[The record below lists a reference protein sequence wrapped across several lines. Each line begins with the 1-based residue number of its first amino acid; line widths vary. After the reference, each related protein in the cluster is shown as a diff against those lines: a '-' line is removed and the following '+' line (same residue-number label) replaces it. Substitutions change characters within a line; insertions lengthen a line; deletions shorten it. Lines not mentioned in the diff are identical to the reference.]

1 MNYKLSSNI
10 TLALVLSS
18 VSNTSVLASQP
29 IALDLYTQE
38 FPPLQFMLDGKPQGY
53 VIEFVTALVQDA
65 SKTIPLE
72 IKQIHFAPWNRAI
85 KTTIE
90 TENTLFFSVSRTPER
105 EDKFQWIG
113 QVSPYKVGL
122 YRLAS
127 GPQVSAKNL
136 KELKGYRF
144 GSQVGS
150 SFSELLATNGLDQVI
165 PVEKGKEAI
174 RLLHTH
180 RVDFAPMVEASFHYR
195 MQEYGYDPHEFVKVM
210 NVTPLC
216 QDLWL
221 VTGNH
226 TSASVVEALRN
237 SYSKLQQQA
246 YLDKLVA
253 EFTPT
258 SDIMLRYS
266 ESKANPR

>member
-1 MNYKLSSNI
+1 MKYI
-10 TLALVLSS
+10 
-18 VSNTSVLASQP
+18 SNTSVVLAIFLGAVTSAAASARQP
-29 IALDLYTQE
+29 VALELYTQE

-127 GPQVSAKNL
+127 GPQVNAKNL
-136 KELKGYRF
+136 EQLKGYRF

-150 SFSELLATNGLDQVI
+150 SFSELLAKNGLDQVI
-165 PVEKGKEAI
+165 SVEKGKEAI

-221 VTGNH
+221 VTGNR
-226 TSASVVEALRN
+226 TSASVVEALKS

-258 SDIMLRYS
+258 SAIMLHYS

>member
-1 MNYKLSSNI
+1 MKYKLHSNV

-127 GPQVSAKNL
+127 SPQVSAKNL
-136 KELKGYRF
+136 EELKGYRF
-144 GSQVGS
+144 G
-150 SFSELLATNGLDQVI
+150 
-165 PVEKGKEAI
+165 
-174 RLLHTH
+174 
-180 RVDFAPMVEASFHYR
+180 FAGR
-195 MQEYGYDPHEFVKVM
+195 Q
-210 NVTPLC
+210 
-216 QDLWL
+216 L
-221 VTGNH
+221 V
-226 TSASVVEALRN
+226 
-237 SYSKLQQQA
+237 
-246 YLDKLVA
+246 
-253 EFTPT
+253 
-258 SDIMLRYS
+258 
-266 ESKANPR
+266 